1 MIPNLKPTEGVF
13 EGKVFYLPVRM
24 YWEDTDTGG
33 VVYHGN
39 YVSYF
44 ERGRTEMLRAA
55 GLPHSD
61 MMMGDDPVIWVISKV
76 EVSYK
81 RSAYMDDA
89 VVIKTQVEKLGGA
102 SMIMAQE
109 MWRGEEMLAEARF
122 RIAVTDKNGKP
133 RRLPQNLHETMKTLL
148 PDA

>member
-1 MIPNLKPTEGVF
+1 MIPDLKPTTGVF
-13 EGKVFYLPVRM
+13 EGKTYYLPIRL

-44 ERGRTEMLRAA
+44 ERARTEMLRAA

-61 MMMGDDPVIWVISKV
+61 MMMGDDPTIWVISKV
-76 EVSYK
+76 EINYK
-81 RSAYMDDA
+81 RSAFMDDE
-89 VVIKTQVEKLGGA
+89 VVVTASVEKLGGA
-102 SMIMAQE
+102 SMVMTQE
-109 MWRGEEMLAEARF
+109 MWRGEELLAEARF

-133 RRLPQNLHETMKTLL
+133 KRLPKKLFDKMKTLL
-148 PDA
+148 PE